1 MKNILLNVILAIF
14 FPNFLIGCAVCY
26 GAPEDPI
33 TQSLNTAM
41 LFMLGTVFFGIKE
54 SRRFFVLSCIVC
66 SIFTLIKRNKN
77 IQI

>member
-1 MKNILLNVILAIF
+1 MKNILLNVILAMF
-14 FPNFLIGCAVCY
+14 FPNFLIACAVCY

-41 LFMLGTVFFGIKE
+41 LFMLGTVFF
-54 SRRFFVLSCIVC
+54 VLSCIVY

>member
-1 MKNILLNVILAIF
+1 MIDKNLLYIVLSVFIPNLLNA
-14 FPNFLIGCAVCY
+14 CAVCY

-41 LFMLGTVFFGIKE
+41 LFMLGTVFF
-54 SRRFFVLSCIVC
+54 VLSCIVY
-66 SIFTLIKRNKN
+66 SIFTLIKRNNN

>member
-1 MKNILLNVILAIF
+1 MKNTFLNVILAIF
-14 FPNFLIGCAVCY
+14 FPNYLIACAVCY

-41 LFMLGTVFFGIKE
+41 LFMLGTVFF
-54 SRRFFVLSCIVC
+54 VLSCIVY

>member
-1 MKNILLNVILAIF
+1 MKNTLLNVILAIF
-14 FPNFLIGCAVCY
+14 FPNYLIACAVCY

-41 LFMLGTVFFGIKE
+41 LFMLGTVFF
-54 SRRFFVLSCIVC
+54 VLSCIVY

>member
-14 FPNFLIGCAVCY
+14 FPNFLIACAVCY

-41 LFMLGTVFFGIKE
+41 LVMLGTV
-54 SRRFFVLSCIVC
+54 FFVLSCIVY

>member
-41 LFMLGTVFFGIKE
+41 LFMLGTVFF
-54 SRRFFVLSCIVC
+54 VLSCIVY

>member
-14 FPNFLIGCAVCY
+14 FPNFLIACAVCY

-41 LFMLGTVFFGIKE
+41 LFMLGTVFF
-54 SRRFFVLSCIVC
+54 VLSCIVC

>member
-41 LFMLGTVFFGIKE
+41 LFMLGTVFF
-54 SRRFFVLSCIVC
+54 VLSCIVC

>member
-1 MKNILLNVILAIF
+1 MKNKLLNVILAIF
-14 FPNFLIGCAVCY
+14 FPNFLIACAVCY
-26 GAPEDPI
+26 GSPEDPI

-41 LFMLGTVFFGIKE
+41 LFMLGTVFF
-54 SRRFFVLSCIVC
+54 VLSCIVY